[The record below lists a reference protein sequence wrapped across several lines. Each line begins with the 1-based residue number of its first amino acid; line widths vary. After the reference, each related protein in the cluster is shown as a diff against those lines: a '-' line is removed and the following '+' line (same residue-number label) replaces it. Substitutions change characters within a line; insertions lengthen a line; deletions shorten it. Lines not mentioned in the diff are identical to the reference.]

1 MGLTIVLGYD
11 GSDCSKCALTTA
23 AGLLRQVP
31 EARAIVVQGYD
42 IVMGL
47 VPPGVTS
54 STLMMA
60 GDLEAQVQAA
70 EEAGRRHVDEA
81 RAELESVGVAAETAV
96 SPGGAVSAL
105 LQAVD
110 DFAADMIVIGSH
122 GEGALSGAIMGSTA
136 YRILHRSPVPVLV
149 VPLRGD

>member
-11 GSDCSKCALTTA
+11 GSDCSKRALTTV
-23 AGLLRQVP
+23 AGLLRQLP
-31 EARAIVVQGYD
+31 DARVVVVQGYD
-42 IVMGL
+42 IFMGF
-47 VPPGVTS
+47 VPPGMTS

-60 GDLEAQVQAA
+60 GELEAQVQAV

-81 RAELESVGVAAETAV
+81 RAELEEAGIAVETAV
-96 SPGGAVSAL
+96 SPGGAVPAL
-105 LQAVD
+105 LQAVE
-110 DFAADMIVIGSH
+110 DFSADMIVIGSH

-149 VPLRGD
+149 VPLREE

>member
-11 GSDCSKCALTTA
+11 GSECSKRALEATTD
-23 AGLLRQVP
+23 LLTRLAD
-31 EARAIVVQGYD
+31 ARVVVVHGYD
-42 IVMGL
+42 FFVGY
-47 VPPGVTS
+47 VPPGMTS

-60 GDLEAQVQAA
+60 GDLEAQLGAV

-81 RAELESVGVAAETAV
+81 RAELEKAGITVETVV
-96 SPGGAVSAL
+96 SPGGPVPAL
-105 LQAVD
+105 LQAVED
-110 DFAADMIVIGSH
+110 HAADMIVIGSR

-149 VPLRGD
+149 VPPPE

>member
-1 MGLTIVLGYD
+1 MALTIVLGYD
-11 GSDCSKCALTTA
+11 GSDCSKRALTA
-23 AGLLRQVP
+23 AVGLLRQVKDS
-31 EARAIVVQGYD
+31 RAIVVRGYE

-47 VPPGVTS
+47 VPPGMTS

-60 GDLEAQVQAA
+60 GELEAQVQAA

-81 RAELESVGVAAETAV
+81 RAELESAGVAAETAV
-96 SPGGAVSAL
+96 SPGGAVPAL
-105 LQAVD
+105 LQAVEE
-110 DFAADMIVIGSH
+110 FGADMIVLGSH

-149 VPLRGD
+149 VPLREG